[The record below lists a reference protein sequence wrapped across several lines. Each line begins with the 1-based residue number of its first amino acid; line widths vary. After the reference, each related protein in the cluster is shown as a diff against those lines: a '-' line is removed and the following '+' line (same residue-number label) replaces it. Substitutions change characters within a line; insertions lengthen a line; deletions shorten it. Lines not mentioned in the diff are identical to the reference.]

1 VLPFEWFVHLL
12 KEADYWWDRKDKTPV
27 PVMLDGIGR
36 TARVII
42 VKASSVLNVNMTLMN
57 VQKIAS
63 VNVTTT

>member
-1 VLPFEWFVHLL
+1 M
-12 KEADYWWDRKDKTPV
+12 TPA
-27 PVMLDGIGR
+27 PVMLVGTGK

-42 VKASSVLNVNMTLMN
+42 APASSVLNVNTTLMN

>member
-1 VLPFEWFVHLL
+1 
-12 KEADYWWDRKDKTPV
+12 
-27 PVMLDGIGR
+27 MLDGIGR

-42 VKASSVLNVNMTLMN
+42 VKASFVLNVNMTLMN